1 MEHGNADPI
10 CRMTFRVCV
19 IQGSLVNHNIP
30 PKFKLSFTI
39 KTSVYHTSLLKYF
52 SRFYLALNKRK
63 DAIHVHVLVSIIM
76 IVTGTKAGNRV
87 LHNVYH

>member
-39 KTSVYHTSLLKYF
+39 KTSVYHTSLL
-52 SRFYLALNKRK
+52 L
-63 DAIHVHVLVSIIM
+63 IILFK
-76 IVTGTKAGNRV
+76 ILFGTQQKERCYTCSCTCFN
-87 LHNVYH
+87 NNDSNWYQSWK